1 MIHPARACLS
11 AAAVALLAACAS
23 RPGGSYVGPL
33 QQPGDA
39 EALAGA
45 MAEFVADRLPAASST
60 VAFDPTP
67 RDQAGNTV
75 TVALTSALRRRG
87 FAVDEGGQPVAGG
100 AHRLRYL
107 VSPMDGGALLR
118 LTIDENTRGSRFFVR
133 DAAGQLRFG
142 GPYTIT
148 LAGSAP

>member
-1 MIHPARACLS
+1 M
-11 AAAVALLAACAS
+11 
-23 RPGGSYVGPL
+23 
-33 QQPGDA
+33 
-39 EALAGA
+39 
-45 MAEFVADRLPAASST
+45 
-60 VAFDPTP
+60 
-67 RDQAGNTV
+67 
-75 TVALTSALRRRG
+75 
-87 FAVDEGGQPVAGG
+87 AGG

-107 VSPMDGGALLR
+107 VSPMDSGTLLR